1 METNSSVTE
10 ETIDLSGC
18 VATFLD
24 CSGVRC
30 RTKVKQMNPE
40 TILLILACIVGIL
53 LGLYF
58 RVIYLLPVTLA
69 GAAAYA
75 MIFAGQ
81 NPRAIIIA
89 IVFSSVCLQAGYM
102 IGLTS
107 RELFSQILVRLNLTL
122 SKRV

>member
-1 METNSSVTE
+1 M
-10 ETIDLSGC
+10 L
-18 VATFLD
+18 
-24 CSGVRC
+24 
-30 RTKVKQMNPE
+30 P
-40 TILLILACIVGIL
+40 ILACIAGIL

-58 RVIYLLPVTLA
+58 RVIFLLPVTLA
-69 GAAAYA
+69 GAGAYA

-81 NPRAIIIA
+81 NPKAIIVA

-107 RELFSQILVRLNLTL
+107 RELFSQILVWLNPTQ